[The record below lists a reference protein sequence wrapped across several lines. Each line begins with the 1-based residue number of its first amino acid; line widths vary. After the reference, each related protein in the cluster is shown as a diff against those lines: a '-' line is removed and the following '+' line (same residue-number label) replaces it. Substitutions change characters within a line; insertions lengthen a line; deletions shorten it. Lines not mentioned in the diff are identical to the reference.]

1 MVSKS
6 SETMFCRHTLLKI
19 TFGKPT
25 TIPTQMDL
33 YPDIGLFKNERE
45 FCALANFWRS
55 FDTTPRTIPLR
66 SIKIKHE
73 GRLIIFDSLF
83 IINLKFINYIVVFK
97 IPNGLAGV

>member
-1 MVSKS
+1 
-6 SETMFCRHTLLKI
+6 
-19 TFGKPT
+19 
-25 TIPTQMDL
+25 MDL

-73 GRLIIFDSLF
+73 GCFIIFDLLF
-83 IINLKFINYIVVFK
+83 IMNLKFIYYIIVYK
-97 IPNGLAGV
+97 IPNDPAGV